1 MMKADVI
8 SRREEGAAIAYTIL
22 NNNVPEIQ
30 FRIYKYL
37 LNRRGMF
44 VHPVTVGLDFGIR
57 YDVAYAWGTTQLRRL
72 VKMGVVVTRI
82 NPGINQPLLYG
93 VPA

>member
-1 MMKADVI
+1 MKPEVI

-37 LNRRGMF
+37 LNRKGTF
-44 VHPVTVGLDFGIR
+44 VHPVTVGLDFGIP
-57 YDVAYAWGTTQLRRL
+57 YSIAAVWGGTQLRCLMR
-72 VKMGVVVTRI
+72 MGVVTAVVH
-82 NPGINQPLLYG
+82 PGINQPLLYG
-93 VPA
+93 VPL